1 MMNIMAMNITS
12 LNFSAVN
19 LSAVNLSAVNL
30 SASQDL
36 LLRRTILF
44 YVVCALLCLL
54 YTVYVHNKIM
64 NDLDKLEITVNDVIN
79 RQNELLL
86 TRIKKLNETLDATTN
101 TNTTEPSIEE
111 YDDFGL
117 SSCARGVG
125 PIYACQECI
134 KLYIKDKSNV
144 LRSYVRQIYKWLGTV
159 ECTIDELS
167 NLSIGKTEI
176 ILRILERYKPET
188 TDSNLLMNYG
198 EALSS
203 LKYQMEQYA
212 NQYAKT
218 NN

>member
-1 MMNIMAMNITS
+1 MMKLMAMNITS
-12 LNFSAVN
+12 L
-19 LSAVNLSAVNL
+19 NLSAVNL

-36 LLRRTILF
+36 LLRRTVLF

-54 YTVYVHNKIM
+54 YTCYVHNKIM
-64 NDLDKLEITVNDVIN
+64 NDLDKLEITVNDIIN

-86 TRIKKLNETLDATTN
+86 KRIKTLNETLDATTN
-101 TNTTEPSIEE
+101 TSELSIEE
-111 YDDFGL
+111 YEDFGL

-134 KLYIKDKSNV
+134 KLYINDKSNV
-144 LRSYVRQIYKWLGTV
+144 LRSYARQIYKWLGTV

-176 ILRILERYKPET
+176 ILCILELYKPET
-188 TDSNLLMNYG
+188 TDSNLLMNYE

-203 LKYQMEQYA
+203 LTYQLE
-212 NQYAKT
+212 QYAKT